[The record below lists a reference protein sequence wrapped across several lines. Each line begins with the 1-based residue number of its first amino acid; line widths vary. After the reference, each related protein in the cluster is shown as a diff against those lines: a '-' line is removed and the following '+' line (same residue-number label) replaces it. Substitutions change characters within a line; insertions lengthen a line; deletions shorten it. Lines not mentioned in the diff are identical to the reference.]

1 MVRSLEISLQDVF
14 TRRFGAA
21 PAMPE
26 SPISD
31 NTVAYL
37 AERSSC
43 RSYLERPVD
52 PALVETLAAAN
63 VLTIK
68 AKKRRERR
76 ILRTPFKNERTI
88 PSFRLSDSV
97 AFVYET
103 GFFTKTSG
111 VPIVRGMHDVTF
123 LTISTR

>member
-1 MVRSLEISLQDVF
+1 VQPEHESNE
-14 TRRFGAA
+14 TRLAKPSPNDGKAA
-21 PAMPE
+21 
-26 SPISD
+26 
-31 NTVAYL
+31 
-37 AERSSC
+37 
-43 RSYLERPVD
+43 
-52 PALVETLAAAN
+52 VEMLAAAN

-68 AKKRRERR
+68 AKERRERR

-88 PSFRLSDSV
+88 PSFRLSDSAV
-97 AFVYET
+97 CVYET